1 LIVELLLISPA
12 KSEPLDPSQ
21 VVDLKIRKNISL
33 VHEQRGTAL
42 YSKTVWSS
50 TVLKQ
55 QNAIVYLP
63 ICLKS
68 GFESH
73 LWEGT
78 SELAADFLQKK
89 EKWNYSNVLN

>member
-1 LIVELLLISPA
+1 MVKYSTKVA
-12 KSEPLDPSQ
+12 KYY
-21 VVDLKIRKNISL
+21 
-33 VHEQRGTAL
+33 T
-42 YSKTVWSS
+42 
-50 TVLKQ
+50 
-55 QNAIVYLP
+55 IVYLP

-89 EKWNYSNVLN
+89 ENWNYSNFLN